1 MEASLTNV
9 YGIDRF
15 GEVSEETE
23 MVEVVEVPGL
33 HGMETKM
40 GASTKVVEVEI
51 GSKCFKDLIGAVVY
65 EEVGVSQ
72 YLESLMV
79 N

>member
-1 MEASLTNV
+1 MEV
-9 YGIDRF
+9 I
-15 GEVSEETE
+15 
-23 MVEVVEVPGL
+23 EVPSL

-40 GASTKVVEVEI
+40 GASTEVVEVKI
-51 GSKCFKDLIGAVVY
+51 GSECFKNVIGAVIH

-72 YLESLMV
+72 YLESLMM

>member
-1 MEASLTNV
+1 MANV
-9 YGIDRF
+9 FGIDRF
-15 GEVSEETE
+15 GKVSEETE
-23 MVEVVEVPGL
+23 MMEVVEVPGL
-33 HGMETKM
+33 HGMESKV

-65 EEVGVSQ
+65 EEVGMSQ